1 MLGSVLDI
9 FRLRQYF
16 NIVTRARE
24 VAAGAVD
31 DVGFLADARKA
42 LLPLPFEGSGG
53 RASTAPFPHRRVRPL
68 VGLADQSIAI
78 AATGGSGAL
87 ASIVGV
93 ARAFEERAVTPSAIS
108 VCSGSALFGFPI
120 GSGMPA
126 DAVAAFVLGLRPR
139 DYIDLDVKGVITLPL
154 RTGRGFTGVLKGEAV
169 EAAYRDLLGDLR
181 MAELPV
187 PVYAPIWEVDHNR
200 LDHIGPDSH
209 PDLPVARAVRM
220 AIALPLF
227 IQAVPLDGAW
237 WCDGGIVDIF
247 PVRPLVERV
256 APDAVVA
263 VNGFYPPGFGG
274 EDITGWHERS
284 LSILYAASQVRTCQ
298 QVELAR
304 ENLARLRR
312 RCRVEM
318 IEPVPYA
325 KVRGAGFYRQFF
337 DNCEWASFMQA
348 GRTAGLE
355 ALSSLARP
363 PAHPNG
369 TGRPAPVG
377 TAPVGAVPN
386 RRAVR

>member
-16 NIVTRARE
+16 NVVTRARE
-24 VAAGAVD
+24 VAAGAFD
-31 DVGFLADARKA
+31 DVGFLADARRA
-42 LLPLPFEGSGG
+42 LLPLPFEGNGA
-53 RASTAPFPHRRVRPL
+53 RAPTSPFPHRRVRPL
-68 VGLADQSIAI
+68 VGLAGQDVAI

-93 ARAFEERAVTPSAIS
+93 ARAFEERAITPSAIS

-139 DYIDLDVKGVITLPL
+139 DYIDLDVTGVVTLPL
-154 RTGRGFTGVLKGEAV
+154 RAGRGFTGALRGEAV
-169 EAAYRDLLGDLR
+169 ETTYRDLLGDLR
-181 MAELPV
+181 MAELPI
-187 PVYAPIWEVDHNR
+187 PVYAPIWDVDHNR
-200 LDHIGPDSH
+200 LVHIGPDSH
-209 PDLPVARAVRM
+209 PDLSVARAVRM

-247 PVRPLVERV
+247 PVRPLIERS

-263 VNGFYPPGFGG
+263 VNGFYPPEFGG
-274 EDITGWHERS
+274 EDISGWHDRS

-312 RCRVEM
+312 RCRVEL

-325 KVRGAGFYRQFF
+325 KVRGTGFYRQFF
-337 DNCEWASFMQA
+337 DNREWAPFMQA

-355 ALSSLARP
+355 ALSSLGRT
-363 PAHPNG
+363 PAPPNG
-369 TGRPAPVG
+369 TGRPAPAVE
-377 TAPVGAVPN
+377 APD
-386 RRAVR
+386 RRPAR